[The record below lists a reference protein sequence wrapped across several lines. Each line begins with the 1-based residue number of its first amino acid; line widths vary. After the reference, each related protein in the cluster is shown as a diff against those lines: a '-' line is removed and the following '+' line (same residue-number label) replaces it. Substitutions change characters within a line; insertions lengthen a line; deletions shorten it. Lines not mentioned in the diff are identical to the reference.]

1 PDGTSI
7 SLKIEDSTQKL
18 LVRPTGIPISW
29 LLLSAAGVLGFLV
42 WFFIQKAFNRGL
54 DPLDILSLVVALGAV
69 PGVIGFFHLLNSHIL
84 SKGVYF
90 VLDKAQRILTLPR
103 VGRSLQQLSIVGFV
117 EVHAWHTTKDTWGSE
132 SSWLAE
138 LSVLIRE
145 ENGQISR

>member
-1 PDGTSI
+1 
-7 SLKIEDSTQKL
+7 
-18 LVRPTGIPISW
+18 
-29 LLLSAAGVLGFLV
+29 
-42 WFFIQKAFNRGL
+42 
-54 DPLDILSLVVALGAV
+54 DILSLVVALGAV

-145 ENGQISR
+145 ENGQISRFSVLINEASQPVSRIGNMLSDFFRVPRLVLRKRLLGTHQCIIEPKS